1 LLGTDNTVEIYL
13 VICSAGSPRVKG
25 DDEEEDT
32 DDLDNEFSHT
42 DIDKQDKQQVVD
54 EMLRSQMAYGRDTD
68 VMMSAMQPQY
78 PLLTNGHTVCLDV
91 LSDKINSCLGF
102 SFSKVFH

>member
-1 LLGTDNTVEIYL
+1 M
-13 VICSAGSPRVKG
+13 KG

-32 DDLDNEFSHT
+32 DDLDNEFNQI

-54 EMLRSQMAYGRDTD
+54 EILHSQMAYGRDTD

-78 PLLTNGHTVCLDV
+78 PLLTNGHTVCLDSHSAKMKFCQGFG
-91 LSDKINSCLGF
+91 LSRAF
-102 SFSKVFH
+102 Y